1 MCSVTTPAAKL
12 KEEPQCPILCPFQT
26 EKRDN
31 PIQSWSRCAANV
43 ATTNSSSI
51 PFYTPMSNPSQ
62 NCPLLTHH
70 GNVVV
75 ALNNLSDFSH
85 FLLHIAGPDFTDDLT
100 GVCKCSWHVGRSGSE
115 RENPNNPAALN
126 KGTQWWTNSGRGQR
140 KKKWLFSSNITV
152 TAWTIHIQVL
162 IMVLIYC
169 LRFT

>member
-1 MCSVTTPAAKL
+1 MPYSVLSKQKSVT
-12 KEEPQCPILCPFQT
+12 ILFDLYQDVSLMLP
-26 EKRDN
+26 
-31 PIQSWSRCAANV
+31 S
-43 ATTNSSSI
+43 TNTASI

-62 NCPLLTHH
+62 NPPLLTHH

-126 KGTQWWTNSGRGQR
+126 KGTQ
-140 KKKWLFSSNITV
+140 
-152 TAWTIHIQVL
+152 
-162 IMVLIYC
+162 
-169 LRFT
+169 